1 VVKARRIILEGVR
14 DHIVSSLHGK
24 ETPYSMWKVL
34 TNLFQNISDHRKLEL
49 KEKIRK
55 IKMEKGDSIAN
66 YLIKFTHFQDE
77 LVSVGISIVEDNM
90 VNIALLRLRKSW
102 HSYQD
107 SVNGRE
113 KLP

>member
-1 VVKARRIILEGVR
+1 
-14 DHIVSSLHGK
+14 
-24 ETPYSMWKVL
+24 
-34 TNLFQNISDHRKLEL
+34 LEL

-102 HSYQD
+102 HTYQD
-107 SVNGRE
+107 SINGRE
-113 KLP
+113 KLPKWERLWSDLVKEEIRRNARDGTSSKEVE